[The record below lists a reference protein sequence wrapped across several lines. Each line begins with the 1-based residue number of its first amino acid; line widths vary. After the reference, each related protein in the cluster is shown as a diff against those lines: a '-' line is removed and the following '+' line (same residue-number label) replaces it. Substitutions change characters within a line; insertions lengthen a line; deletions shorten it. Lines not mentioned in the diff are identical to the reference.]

1 MTKKKPAR
9 RKVESPFAQNLK
21 SILAERGISQV
32 AAAAIAE
39 VTPATMNDWV
49 HGKSSSA
56 SNPISIQRL
65 CRALNCNF
73 EWLLTGATTP
83 VDAKEISMAELFQS
97 EPDPTFS
104 GIFEISAR
112 RLTRIKKD

>member
-1 MTKKKPAR
+1 M
-9 RKVESPFAQNLK
+9 SPFAKNLK
-21 SILAERGISQV
+21 AVLTERGVSQS
-32 AAAAIAE
+32 AAAAIAQ
-39 VTPATMNDWV
+39 VSAATMHDWIYSSGNPNDL
-49 HGKSSSA
+49 
-56 SNPISIQRL
+56 ISIQRL

-73 EWLLTGATTP
+73 EWLLTNATTP

-104 GIFEISAR
+104 GVFEISAR